1 MSTPLRI
8 IREKLNITQTEL
20 ASLMAT
26 TQATVSRMEAGQWE
40 PNASQVQAVL
50 AESGRRGVALTVD
63 DFVAPEAA
71 QLSVAGARSGVAVSG
86 DLRFDHRHLLGIQ
99 DLSPDEIT
107 FLLDLSNTYAERNR
121 TADRK
126 LSLLDGKT
134 VINLFFEESTRTR
147 TSFEL
152 AGKRLGADVINIA
165 VASSS
170 IKKGETVID
179 TAVTLNA
186 MHADALVV
194 RHPHAG
200 AVQLLSEKVNC
211 SVINGG
217 DGSHEHPTQALLD
230 ALTIRRRKGH
240 LQGLLVALCGDI
252 THSRVA
258 RSNIYLLQT
267 MGARVRVIAPPT
279 LIPAAIERLGVEVFH
294 DMRAGLADCDIVMM
308 LRLQRERMKGSFV
321 PSVHEYFHFYGLD
334 YDKLSHAKPD
344 ALIMHPGP
352 MNRGVEIDPAVA
364 DDIDR
369 SVIHE
374 QVEMGVAV
382 RMACL
387 DVLTRDKRSNRAGG
401 NAP

>member
-1 MSTPLRI
+1 MSTPLKI
-8 IREKLNITQTEL
+8 IREKLKITQTEL
-20 ASLMAT
+20 AALMNT
-26 TQATVSRMEAGQWE
+26 TQATISRMEAGQWE

-50 AESGRRGVALTVD
+50 EKSNSLGIDLSID
-63 DFVAPEAA
+63 DFVLTNHST
-71 QLSVAGARSGVAVSG
+71 QTTNGSYKDISGE
-86 DLRFDHRHLLGIQ
+86 LPFNHRHLLGIQ
-99 DLSPDEIT
+99 NLSANDIN
-107 FLLDLSNTYAERNR
+107 FILDLSNNYAERNR

-126 LSLLDGKT
+126 LSLLTGKT

-152 AGKRLGADVINIA
+152 AGKRLGADVINIS

-211 SVINGG
+211 SVINAG

-230 ALTIRRRKGH
+230 ALTISRRKGS
-240 LQGLLVALCGDI
+240 LQGLLVALCGDVA
-252 THSRVA
+252 HSRVA

-267 MGARVRVIAPPT
+267 MGARIRIIAPPT
-279 LIPAAIERLGVEVFH
+279 LIPAGVERLGVEVFH
-294 DMRAGLADCDIVMM
+294 DMNAGLADCDIVMM

-334 YDKLSHAKPD
+334 YEKLKHAKSD

-352 MNRGVEIDPAVA
+352 MNRGVEIDSEVA
-364 DDIDR
+364 DDFDR

-387 DVLTRDKRSNRAGG
+387 DILTRTKNR
-401 NAP
+401 NVL

>member
-8 IREKLNITQTEL
+8 IRDKLNITQTEL
-20 ASLMAT
+20 ASLMGT
-26 TQATVSRMEAGQWE
+26 TQATISRMEAGQWE

-50 AESGRRGVALTVD
+50 AESNRQGVDLSVD
-63 DFVAPEAA
+63 DFVAPEAV
-71 QLSVAGARSGVAVSG
+71 QQPGNGAPAAAG
-86 DLRFDHRHLLGIQ
+86 DLHFDHRHLLGIQ

-107 FLLDLSNTYAERNR
+107 FLLDLSNSYAERNR

-240 LQGLLVALCGDI
+240 LQGLLVALCGDVA
-252 THSRVA
+252 HSRVA

-279 LIPAAIERLGVEVFH
+279 LIPAAMERLGVEVFH
-294 DMRAGLADCDIVMM
+294 DMRAGLEGCDIVMM
-308 LRLQRERMKGSFV
+308 LRLQRERMEGSFV

-352 MNRGVEIDPAVA
+352 MNRGVEIDSAVA

-387 DVLTRDKRSNRAGG
+387 DVLTRDGLSIDPGR

>member
-1 MSTPLRI
+1 MTTPLRV

-20 ASLMAT
+20 ASLMGT

-50 AESGRRGVALTVD
+50 AESNRLGVDLSID
-63 DFVAPEAA
+63 DFVAPLAPAPGA
-71 QLSVAGARSGVAVSG
+71 QASDALH
-86 DLRFDHRHLLGIQ
+86 FDHRHLLGIL

-107 FLLDLSNTYAERNR
+107 FLLDLSDVYAERNR

-126 LSLLDGKT
+126 LSLLAGKT

-211 SVINGG
+211 SVINAG

-230 ALTIRRRKGH
+230 ALTSRRRKGH
-240 LQGLLVALCGDI
+240 LQGLLVALCGDVA
-252 THSRVA
+252 HSRVA

-279 LIPAAIERLGVEVFH
+279 LVPPAVERLGVEVFY

-308 LRLQRERMKGSFV
+308 LRLQRERMEGSFV

-334 YDKLSHAKPD
+334 YEKLSHAKPD

-352 MNRGVEIDPAVA
+352 MNRGVEIDSAVA

-387 DVLTRDKRSNRAGG
+387 DVLTRDDLSNSAGR
-401 NAP
+401 NVA